1 MRFKNKRITFTNMK
15 TKTVSVRVEEK
26 DRQAWGKAA
35 KGCKNLSAF
44 FVSSVRLAWKY
55 RKLIKLAVEI
65 ESGGLSPVKLLEA
78 AAKAELKNMVRK

>member
-1 MRFKNKRITFTNMK
+1 MK

-35 KGCKNLSAF
+35 KGFKNLSAF
-44 FVSSVRLAWKY
+44 FVLSVRTAYKY
-55 RKLIKLAVEI
+55 RKLIELAARI
-65 ESGGLSPVKLLEA
+65 ESSGLSPVKLLEA